1 MTLGRLSQAAITDR
15 LRGEGLLLQTGPF
28 TFRLKSPHALVA
40 QGLVQLYADV
50 RLADDNDFI
59 DFSLTVGHGA
69 GLRRWLRP
77 QARFVF
83 DGHPVFEPLPADQ
96 AYPLL
101 EWAMNWCISAHAHQ
115 YLIVHAA
122 VVERQG
128 CALILPAPPGS
139 GKSTL
144 CAALVHSGWRLLSDE
159 LTLVSLADGQ
169 VWPLCRPVSLKNAS
183 IEVIHRFAP
192 AAEFNRVTHDTAK
205 GSITHMRV
213 PAAHLA
219 QVDVA
224 ARPRW
229 LVYPR
234 YEAGADMTLVRRS
247 RASAVVDLA
256 RNAFNFGLLG
266 ETGFDVLASLVQ
278 SCDCY
283 DFRYSHLEQ
292 ALAAFD
298 ALAKSAAMAP
308 VHGTEAA
315 VHANADVLS
324 VS

>member
-1 MTLGRLSQAAITDR
+1 MMTVARLSEASIAGR

-28 TFRLKSPHALVA
+28 NFRLRSPHALVA
-40 QGLVQLYADV
+40 QGLAQLYADV
-50 RLADDNDFI
+50 RLANESDFI
-59 DFSLTVGHGA
+59 DFSLTVGHGG

-77 QARFVF
+77 QARFLF

-128 CALILPAPPGS
+128 CAVLLPAPPGS

-159 LTLVSLADGQ
+159 LALVSLADGQ
-169 VWPLCRPVSLKNAS
+169 VWPLCRPVSLKNGS
-183 IEVIHRFAP
+183 IEVIRRFAP
-192 AAEFNRVTHDTAK
+192 AAELNRITHDTAK
-205 GSITHMRV
+205 GSITHMKV

-219 QVDVA
+219 QVAVP

-234 YEAGADMTLVRRS
+234 YEAGAEMSLVPRS
-247 RASAVVDLA
+247 RASAMVDLA

-266 ETGFDVLASLVQ
+266 ETGFEALTSLVQ
-278 SCDCY
+278 ACDCF
-283 DFRYSHLEQ
+283 DFRYSQLAQ

-298 ALAKSAAMAP
+298 ALAETAAMAP
-308 VHGTEAA
+308 GRGSEATVRA
-315 VHANADVLS
+315 SAS
-324 VS
+324 IVS